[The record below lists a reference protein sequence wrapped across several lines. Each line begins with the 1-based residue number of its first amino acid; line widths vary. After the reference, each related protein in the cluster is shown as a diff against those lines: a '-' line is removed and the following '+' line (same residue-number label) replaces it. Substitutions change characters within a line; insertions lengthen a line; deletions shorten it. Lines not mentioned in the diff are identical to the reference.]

1 MKVLAKFRHLNLRY
15 IVSLCNVKIILY
27 QESDCIRLYS
37 NDKDST
43 FLDGNY
49 AAFGKVFAGMD
60 AVDSIAEVETNSND
74 KPLIEQKIK
83 SIRFI
88 NIEK

>member
-15 IVSLCNVKIILY
+15 IVSPCNVKIILY

-43 FLDGNY
+43 FLEN
-49 AAFGKVFAGMD
+49 
-60 AVDSIAEVETNSND
+60 
-74 KPLIEQKIK
+74 L
-83 SIRFI
+83 
-88 NIEK
+88 